1 MPRRRKSKK
10 RNKPHWLRRRIDQS
24 VGTVRTVVA
33 EPRSIGT
40 MLHDGLLKIWRTRGG
55 GFYGL
60 GYVAC
65 FVILEVRAFIGNFE
79 GDGDP
84 MTMVLQEV
92 AGFVFR
98 FTAQSFLN
106 TLLAFLWP
114 AFVIEYLQGWGILL
128 VGAGWVV
135 FDRWMKPRI
144 NAWLPGLKPAD
155 AEPSETSNQ
164 AGEPE

>member
-1 MPRRRKSKK
+1 MPRRRKPKQ
-10 RNKPHWLRRRIDQS
+10 RQKPHWLRRRIDKS

-33 EPRSIGT
+33 EPRSIST

-60 GYVAC
+60 GYVVC
-65 FVILEVRAFIGNFE
+65 FVVLEVRAFIGNFE
-79 GDGDP
+79 GDGDA

-114 AFVIEYLQGWGILL
+114 AFVIEYLEGWGILL
-128 VGAGWVV
+128 IGGGWVV
-135 FDRWMKPRI
+135 FDRWMKPQI
-144 NAWLPGLKPAD
+144 NARMPRLRRAD
-155 AEPSETSNQ
+155 PESPEASNQ
-164 AGEPE
+164 AGENE